1 MKGVS
6 RSGPPAAPP
15 TEEEREQ
22 VESAEVPEIRPR
34 PPAPPRVVVP
44 RWVQLVV
51 LPLSLLALYALARA
65 AGRVVL
71 LFIVAGVIALILNPA
86 VAFLQRRH
94 LPRGLAVLAVY
105 LAFFLTLAGIG
116 ALLANPISNQV
127 RTFTNNLPHI
137 RDEANKQIATLQQE
151 LDKAGIHLH
160 IVKQGKTALQSIQEK
175 VSKSAGKLASSFG
188 ALLTEVA
195 KVIFDLVLIFVLS
208 VYMLLYGGQI
218 GALVRRLMPPG
229 DGTRA
234 DDYPTLVQRG
244 VSRYVGG
251 QLLFSFIMGASAGL
265 ALYLFGVLG
274 IFPDGSKYALV
285 FGVLY
290 GFFEL
295 IPYIGPFL
303 GALPPVLV
311 ALFTHPISAVW
322 VGILFIVLQQ
332 FEGHVVAPQIFGH
345 TLRIN
350 PLLVIF
356 ALLLGLQLYGI
367 VGALVA
373 LPILSVLRETTLYL
387 RRHLTLESWHGSRDL
402 L

>member
-1 MKGVS
+1 
-6 RSGPPAAPP
+6 
-15 TEEEREQ
+15 
-22 VESAEVPEIRPR
+22 
-34 PPAPPRVVVP
+34 
-44 RWVQLVV
+44 
-51 LPLSLLALYALARA
+51 
-65 AGRVVL
+65 
-71 LFIVAGVIALILNPA
+71 
-86 VAFLQRRH
+86 
-94 LPRGLAVLAVY
+94 
-105 LAFFLTLAGIG
+105 
-116 ALLANPISNQV
+116 
-127 RTFTNNLPHI
+127 
-137 RDEANKQIATLQQE
+137 
-151 LDKAGIHLH
+151 
-160 IVKQGKTALQSIQEK
+160 
-175 VSKSAGKLASSFG
+175 
-188 ALLTEVA
+188 
-195 KVIFDLVLIFVLS
+195 

-229 DGTRA
+229 DGTRE

-251 QLLFSFIMGASAGL
+251 QLLFSLIMGTSAGL

-303 GALPPVLV
+303 GALAPVLV
-311 ALFTHPISAVW
+311 ALFTDPISAVW

-356 ALLLGLQLYGI
+356 GLLLGLQVYGI

-373 LPILSVLRETTLYL
+373 LPILAILRETTVYL
-387 RRHLTLESWHGSRDL
+387 HRHLTFESWNSSRRL